1 MRSAASRAAL
11 LVIAKSPTP
20 GRVKTRLI
28 PPLDADQACEVAWAC
43 LLDTLDVAARIS
55 APRHV
60 LVLDGAAGPWIPA
73 GFDVVTQRGDGL
85 GERLAAAFADTFA
98 SGTCPA
104 ALVIAMDTPHV
115 CAGTVEAALDALDGG
130 AASVLGPALDGGFW
144 AIGLQRGYDPAA
156 VFDGI
161 PMSPPRTGA
170 AQRARLAALGL
181 DPVLLPTLRDLDDM
195 EDLVA
200 IAAAGPPR
208 LAALARLFRSHS
220 TAMEVS

>member
-1 MRSAASRAAL
+1 MGAG
-11 LVIAKSPTP
+11 LV
-20 GRVKTRLI
+20 
-28 PPLDADQACEVAWAC
+28 
-43 LLDTLDVAARIS
+43 
-55 APRHV
+55 
-60 LVLDGAAGPWIPA
+60 
-73 GFDVVTQRGDGL
+73 
-85 GERLAAAFADTFA
+85 
-98 SGTCPA
+98 
-104 ALVIAMDTPHV
+104 
-115 CAGTVEAALDALDGG
+115 ALDGG
-130 AASVLGPALDGGFW
+130 VDAVLGPALDGGFW
-144 AIGLQRGYDPAA
+144 AIGLQRGCDPAA

-161 PMSPPRTGA
+161 PMSTPRTGA